1 MQCFSIRM
9 DQHFYPTLTGSK
21 TPPQSLER
29 NEKDRWGSTAVC
41 ARLVRGAGCWSLS
54 VATGRGAF
62 HFRSS
67 ISVGYEENPTDGSF
81 TLSNSREYLRL

>member
-1 MQCFSIRM
+1 MRKIGG
-9 DQHFYPTLTGSK
+9 DQLPYAPDWFG
-21 TPPQSLER
+21 
-29 NEKDRWGSTAVC
+29 
-41 ARLVRGAGCWSLS
+41 GAGCCSLS

-67 ISVGYEENPTDGSF
+67 ISVEYEENPTDGSF